1 MARNHVFR
9 NAALALPFAG
19 TLLMSFSIAQS
30 AQQGMVSIGR
40 SERSIAKEPPQ
51 GGAQIVAQGT
61 ASGAIACARCH
72 GFDGEADGSGA
83 FPKLAGQF
91 PQYLAKQLRA
101 YASGARQN
109 ALMEPIAKVLKD
121 AEIDSVAQYYAS
133 LRPSMLPSRPVAS
146 ELVTRGE
153 QLAKFGDLKIRV
165 QACESCHGPNGQGEP
180 PAVPYLAGQY
190 AHYINVQIQMF
201 RQNIRKSQQ
210 MQDPAHS
217 LREPDI
223 AAVAAYF
230 ERASRAGAK

>member
-1 MARNHVFR
+1 MTRNHILR
-9 NAALALPFAG
+9 NTALALPFAG
-19 TLLMSFSIAQS
+19 ALLVSFSTAQS
-30 AQQGMVSIGR
+30 APTAAQQM
-40 SERSIAKEPPQ
+40 
-51 GGAQIVAQGT
+51 GAQIVAQGT
-61 ASGAIACARCH
+61 ANGAIACARCH

-109 ALMEPIAKVLKD
+109 ALMQPIAKGLRD

-133 LRPSMLPSRPVAS
+133 LPSSALPSRPAAAQLVA
-146 ELVTRGE
+146 RGE
-153 QLAKFGDLKIRV
+153 QLAKLGDLNLRV

-190 AHYINVQIQMF
+190 AHYISVQIQMF
-201 RQNIRKSQQ
+201 RQGIRKSQQ
-210 MQDPAHS
+210 MEDPAHS

-223 AAVAAYF
+223 TAVAAYF
-230 ERASRAGAK
+230 ERASRPGAK